1 MSSKI
6 NIISIIKG
14 HLSTLIDASTSKYSK
29 IDFGT
34 FYIAPMFAAI
44 LGIYVGLDFSKDAT
58 NLLVT
63 AGAIFTG
70 LLLNLLIL
78 VYDQKSKLPNVD
90 ASNENWKEVQV
101 RHTTLKELYYN
112 ISYSTLLSLIMV
124 FISILHLFIVDKSV
138 NIDIKFCTITDVSVV
153 TTSPIMVFLGI
164 NLLLTIVM
172 IIKRIYALLS
182 SET

>member
-6 NIISIIKG
+6 NIVSIIKG
-14 HLSTLIDASTSKYSK
+14 HFSTLIDSGSSKYSK
-29 IDFGT
+29 IDFAT
-34 FYIAPMFAAI
+34 FYIVPLIVAVFGIFAQ
-44 LGIYVGLDFSKDAT
+44 LDFSKDAT

-78 VYDQKSKLPNVD
+78 VYDQKSKLPSVN
-90 ASNENWKEVQV
+90 ASNDSWKEVQV

-112 ISYSTLLSLIMV
+112 ISYSTLLSLVMV
-124 FISILHLFIVDKSV
+124 FVAILHLFIVDKSTS
-138 NIDIKFCTITDVSVV
+138 IDIKFATITDVSSVS
-153 TTSPIMVFLGI
+153 TSPVMMFLGV